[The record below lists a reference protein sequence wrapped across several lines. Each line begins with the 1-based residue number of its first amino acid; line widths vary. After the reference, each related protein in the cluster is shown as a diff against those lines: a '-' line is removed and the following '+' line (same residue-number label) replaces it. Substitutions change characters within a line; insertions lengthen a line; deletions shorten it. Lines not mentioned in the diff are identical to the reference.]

1 MVARHHRSAGRA
13 ARATARLR
21 GQLWLDDDA
30 TECLAARIDAERD
43 ARWLFESLAGMSE
56 RHRAVVELVAVDGL
70 GLNEAADVLGITLNN
85 ARVRYYRA
93 RQRLTLALPS
103 TLEVTT

>member
-1 MVARHHRSAGRA
+1 
-13 ARATARLR
+13 
-21 GQLWLDDDA
+21 
-30 TECLAARIDAERD
+30 
-43 ARWLFESLAGMSE
+43 MSE